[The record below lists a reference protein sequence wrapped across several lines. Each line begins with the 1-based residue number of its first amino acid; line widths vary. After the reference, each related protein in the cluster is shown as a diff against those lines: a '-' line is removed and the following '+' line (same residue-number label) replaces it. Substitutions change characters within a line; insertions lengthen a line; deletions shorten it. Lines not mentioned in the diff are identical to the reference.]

1 MKYSKYH
8 NNAWKRLE
16 GPWRFIQKM
25 KARDLE
31 LEQAVARERARCLW
45 CLDEL
50 MKEVRKSLDNKIL
63 EESKIHLIKVKVAI
77 AQGVCDRARRMIVS
91 GAKPKESSNGR

>member
-1 MKYSKYH
+1 
-8 NNAWKRLE
+8 
-16 GPWRFIQKM
+16 M

>member
-1 MKYSKYH
+1 
-8 NNAWKRLE
+8 
-16 GPWRFIQKM
+16 
-25 KARDLE
+25 
-31 LEQAVARERARCLW
+31 
-45 CLDEL
+45 